1 MKRILLYSV
10 LLVCNLSISQEFK
23 LGKVSIEELKET
35 QHPKDTAAVA
45 AILFKTGSV
54 QFDYSQDKGFD
65 LTSIIKIR
73 IKIYKKEGYE
83 YANYIQNFYKGSN
96 AKETVSF
103 SDAVTYNLVDGK
115 IEKTKLKSDGMFEE
129 TINKYWGRK
138 KISMPNVKEGSII
151 ELECTIKSDR
161 IRTID
166 EWEFQTDIPVNYSEF
181 KTYIPEYFV
190 YAPNQKGFI
199 FPKVVVEKKD
209 RKINYTYRSNASPGL
224 GGNALSSKSNEE
236 LKFTETITTYIAND
250 MPAMKDESYVNNIK
264 NYTSSISLELSMI
277 QYPQQVPEFFTTDW
291 EKVVKTI
298 YDSDDFGTEL
308 NKTGY
313 FEEDLKVILKD
324 ITKRDEKIMAI
335 FNFVKSKVKW
345 NNYTGYSCDDGVKRA
360 YKDGTGN
367 VAEINLMLTAM
378 LRFAGVS
385 ANPILLS
392 TRSNGISYFPNLTA
406 FNYVICGVEI
416 ENDLILLDAT
426 EKYAMP
432 NILPLRDLNWFGR
445 LIRNSGSSVQV
456 DLTPKFIS
464 TDVVTI
470 MATINTEGIVEG
482 NAREQHLDYNA
493 LFFRQNY
500 NNLSDD
506 SYLEKL
512 EKRHKNIEVGE
523 FKINGKEE
531 LNAPIVENYSFKD
544 NKDVEIIGDKMYFSP
559 LLFLVQQEN
568 PFKQEKREYP
578 VDFVFPSEDKYLV
591 NLAIPDG
598 YEVETIP
605 QSTAFKTNDDALI
618 LKYAISNTGNK
629 LQIVVTFNTN
639 TAILPE
645 ASYEELKLFFE
656 ELVKKENE
664 KVVLKK
670 I

>member
-1 MKRILLYSV
+1 MRRILIYSV
-10 LLVCNLSISQEFK
+10 LLVCNLITSQEFK
-23 LGKVSIEELKET
+23 LGKVSIEELKES
-35 QHPKDTAAVA
+35 QHPKDTSAVA
-45 AILFKTGSV
+45 AILFKTGNV
-54 QFDYSQDKGFD
+54 DFIYSESKGFEM
-65 LTSIIKIR
+65 LTTVKTR

-83 YANYIQNFYKGSN
+83 YANFTKNYRDGSTN
-96 AKETVSF
+96 KDLVSF
-103 SDAVTYNLVDGK
+103 SDEVTYNLVDGK
-115 IEKTKLKSDGMFEE
+115 IEKTKLKNDGVFDEK
-129 TINKYWGRK
+129 INKYWKSK
-138 KISMPNVKEGSII
+138 KITMPNVKEGSVI
-151 ELECTIKSDR
+151 EFEYTVKSSG
-161 IRTID
+161 IGIID
-166 EWEFQTDIPVNYSEF
+166 EWRFQTDIPVNYSEF
-181 KTYIPEYFV
+181 KTNIPEYFI
-190 YAPNQKGFI
+190 YTPNQKGFI
-199 FPKVVVEKKD
+199 YPKVTLEKQQKSITFTD
-209 RKINYTYRSNASPGL
+209 KERSGGGFNSAVKTTYS
-224 GGNALSSKSNEE
+224 SSKVDY
-236 LKFTETITTYIAND
+236 TETRTTYIAKE
-250 MPAMKDESYVNNIK
+250 MPAMIDEAYVNNID
-264 NYTSSISLELSMI
+264 NYTSSISHELSMV
-277 QYPQQVPEFFTTDW
+277 QYPNSIPKSYSTDW

-313 FEEDLKVILKD
+313 FEDDLKVILKD
-324 ITKRDEKIMAI
+324 ITKRDEKIIAI

-345 NNYTGYSCDDGVKRA
+345 NNYNGYACDDGVKRA
-360 YKDGTGN
+360 YKEGTGN

-406 FNYVICGVEI
+406 FNYVICGVET
-416 ENDLILLDAT
+416 ENDLLLLDAT
-426 EKYAMP
+426 EKYALP

-464 TDVVTI
+464 RDVVTI
-470 MATINTEGIVEG
+470 MANINAEGIVEG

-493 LFFRQNY
+493 LFFRENY

-531 LNAPIVENYSFKD
+531 VNAPIVENYTFKD
-544 NKDVEIIGDKMYFSP
+544 NKNIEIIGDKMYFSP
-559 LLFLVQQEN
+559 LLFLVQQKN

-591 NLAIPDG
+591 NLTIPEG
-598 YEVETIP
+598 YEVETVP
-605 QSTAFKTNDDALI
+605 QSAAFKTNDDALI
-618 LKYAISNTGNK
+618 LKYTISNTGNK
-629 LQIVVTFNTN
+629 LQIAVVFNTN
-639 TAILPE
+639 TAILPA

-664 KVVLKK
+664 KVVLKQ